1 VTDESDQPS
10 FARFAAAMD
19 AARDARAP
27 QFVLYDET
35 AAAAGAPAVGR
46 VPPWRVLRRP
56 LGIGGGVAL
65 AVALLL
71 TLLTPP
77 IGAAIG
83 WLTGPAPAVP
93 GEEAVGAE
101 PLTAVQVAPQP
112 AAAPEEAPPLPRPTL
127 ADDVFR
133 AAARQVGSAP
143 EERVSRVTAL
153 AAAARPSARSLPVP
167 SLKPSSA
174 AP

>member
-1 VTDESDQPS
+1 MTHESDEPS

-19 AARDARAP
+19 AARDAGAP
-27 QFVLYDET
+27 QFMLYD
-35 AAAAGAPAVGR
+35 AAAATGGAPAVGR
-46 VPPWRVLRRP
+46 FPSWRVLRRP

-65 AVALLL
+65 VVALLL

-101 PLTAVQVAPQP
+101 PMAAVRVAPQP
-112 AAAPEEAPPLPRPTL
+112 AAAPDEAPRLPRSAI
-127 ADDVFR
+127 ADHALP
-133 AAARQVGSAP
+133 AAERQVGSAP
-143 EERVSRVTAL
+143 EGGALRVTAL
-153 AAAARPSARSLPVP
+153 AAAARPPARSLPVP
-167 SLKPSSA
+167 SFKPSSA

>member
-1 VTDESDQPS
+1 MTHESDQPS

-19 AARDARAP
+19 AARDAGAP
-27 QFVLYDET
+27 QLMLYDEAAAT
-35 AAAAGAPAVGR
+35 AAAPAAGG
-46 VPPWRVLRRP
+46 VPPWRALRRP

-65 AVALLL
+65 VVALLL

-93 GEEAVGAE
+93 GAEAVGAE
-101 PLTAVQVAPQP
+101 PTPAVRVAPRA
-112 AAAPEEAPPLPRPTL
+112 AAAPDAAPRLPPPTP
-127 ADDVFR
+127 ADDAFG
-133 AAARQVGSAP
+133 AAARQVGSTP
-143 EERVSRVTAL
+143 EGSAIRVTAL
-153 AAAARPSARSLPVP
+153 TGTARPPAHSVPVP
-167 SLKPSSA
+167 SFKPSSA

>member
-1 VTDESDQPS
+1 MTDASDQPS

-19 AARDARAP
+19 AAREAGAP
-27 QFVLYDET
+27 QLMLYDE
-35 AAAAGAPAVGR
+35 AAAAAVAPAVDR

-65 AVALLL
+65 VVALLL

-77 IGAAIG
+77 IGAALG

-93 GEEAVGAE
+93 GEEAVAAE
-101 PLTAVQVAPQP
+101 PSAAVRVAPQP
-112 AAAPEEAPPLPRPTL
+112 AAAPEEAPRLPRPAL
-127 ADDVFR
+127 ADDAFR

-153 AAAARPSARSLPVP
+153 AAATRPPARSLPVP
-167 SLKPSSA
+167 TFKPSSA